1 MYIETLAVFALVHF
15 LAAASPGPNL
25 VVVSSYAS
33 TVSRKAGLQAALG
46 ILFGVLTWASA
57 TALGLGTFFANYPLF
72 YSAIR
77 RAGAIYLIWLGCRM
91 VKDAISNQYG
101 EIDTRRVEPGSAR
114 SIVLSG
120 YFVNMTNPKTVA
132 YYTSLFSVLIPP
144 SSPTWVFVA
153 AACVAILVSAS
164 WWTSVALFFSI
175 EGIRQFFSATRC
187 YLDFITG
194 TALVFFGVRLAT
206 SR

>member
-33 TVSRKAGLQAALG
+33 TVSRKAGLLAALG

-57 TALGLGTFFANYPLF
+57 TALGLGTLLANYPLI
-72 YSAIR
+72 YSVIR
-77 RAGAIYLIWLGCRM
+77 HAGAIYLIWLGCRM
-91 VKDAISNQYG
+91 VKDAISNKYG
-101 EIDTRRVEPGSAR
+101 EIDTKRVKPGSAR

-153 AACVAILVSAS
+153 AASVALLVSAS

-175 EGIRQFFSATRC
+175 EGIRRFFSATRR
-187 YLDFITG
+187 YLDFVTG
-194 TALVFFGVRLAT
+194 SALVFFGVRLAT

>member
-33 TVSRKAGLQAALG
+33 TVSRKAGLLAALG

-57 TALGLGTFFANYPLF
+57 TALGLGTLLANYPLI
-72 YSAIR
+72 YSVIR
-77 RAGAIYLIWLGCRM
+77 HAGAIYLIWLGCRM
-91 VKDAISNQYG
+91 VKDAISNKYG
-101 EIDTRRVEPGSAR
+101 EIDTKRVKLGSAR

-120 YFVNMTNPKTVA
+120 YLVNMTNPKTVA

-144 SSPTWVFVA
+144 SSPTWVFVVG
-153 AACVAILVSAS
+153 ACVALLVSAS
-164 WWTSVALFFSI
+164 WWMSVALFFSI
-175 EGIRQFFSATRC
+175 EGIRRSFSATCR

-194 TALVFFGVRLAT
+194 SALVFFGVRLAT

>member
-1 MYIETLAVFALVHF
+1 VYIETLAVFALVHF

-33 TVSRKAGLQAALG
+33 TVSRKAGLLAALG

-57 TALGLGTFFANYPLF
+57 TALGLGTLLANYPLI
-72 YSAIR
+72 YSVIR
-77 RAGAIYLIWLGCRM
+77 HAGAIYLISLGCRM
-91 VKDAISNQYG
+91 VKDAISNKYG
-101 EIDTRRVEPGSAR
+101 EIDTKRVKPGSAR

-153 AACVAILVSAS
+153 AASVALLVSAS

-175 EGIRQFFSATRC
+175 EGIRRFFSATRR
-187 YLDFITG
+187 YLDFVTG
-194 TALVFFGVRLAT
+194 SALVFFGVRLAT

>member
-1 MYIETLAVFALVHF
+1 VYIETLAVFALVHF

-33 TVSRKAGLQAALG
+33 TVSRKAGLLAALG

-57 TALGLGTFFANYPLF
+57 TALGLGTLLANYPLI
-72 YSAIR
+72 YSVIR
-77 RAGAIYLIWLGCRM
+77 HAGAIYLIWLGCRM
-91 VKDAISNQYG
+91 VKDAISNKYG
-101 EIDTRRVEPGSAR
+101 EIDTKRVKPGSAR

-153 AACVAILVSAS
+153 AASVALLVSAS

-175 EGIRQFFSATRC
+175 EGIRRFFSATRR
-187 YLDFITG
+187 YLDFVTG
-194 TALVFFGVRLAT
+194 SALVFFGVRLAT

>member
-1 MYIETLAVFALVHF
+1 MHIETLALFALVHL

-25 VVVSSYAS
+25 VVVSSYA
-33 TVSRKAGLQAALG
+33 TVSRKAGLLAALG

-57 TALGLGTFFANYPLF
+57 TALGLGTALANYPHL
-72 YSAIR
+72 YSVVR
-77 RAGAIYLIWLGCRM
+77 HAGAIYLVWLGLNLIR
-91 VKDAISNQYG
+91 DGIRNRYQG
-101 EIDTRRVEPGSAR
+101 IDTGRVGNKSPR

-120 YFVNMTNPKTVA
+120 YLVNMTNPKSVA

-144 SSPTWVFVA
+144 GSPTCMFVA
-153 AACVAILVSAS
+153 AACIALLVSAS

-175 EGIRQFFSATRC
+175 RSIRQFFSATRR

-194 TALVFFGVRLAT
+194 GAMAFFGVKLAT